1 MRKSL
6 ILNSEAFLF
15 IFAFMALGMHKK
27 IPGGSVYSIR
37 FEVKQQEIINVHLPP
52 VGYVIDR
59 LPDPKTG
66 LAPLELIKSEIIN
79 DNLPI
84 EDQKWTKPQLPP
96 QFKKWAKEEKIRRRY
111 EPEWV
116 HPEAEKFRAREWTRR
131 INGVWMALGNRD
143 GKPSEYIYI
152 PPSAYLYF
160 AWWKPD
166 FGSPKFRLVY
176 LKIFYALQWAEDNP
190 LVNGI
195 TFSGKRRL
203 GKTAIAGCWT
213 FDKPSRMMFGY
224 GGMQAQSGEK
234 AAEFFDINLVQPS
247 KRMVPFFKP
256 KTEGSNAV
264 KKKLVFMET
273 LTKTR
278 KNDDSTDYE
287 EYEEVE
293 DSGGNSLGGRVT
305 CVTSGET
312 ALDGKKLH
320 RIWLDEP
327 GKWEKVDVYTT
338 VLKYIPCTEDETGE
352 KIGLIFAPA
361 TIEKKDKGGHEFIT
375 LFEASLP
382 SQMAINKT
390 GKTETGLVALFIP
403 AYEAYTFDEYGRSVI
418 EDPKK
423 NEMVFSE
430 KGVRIIKGAK
440 SRLLARRADKTTE
453 EAKIEEIR
461 KFPWSWFE
469 AKLIS
474 AAKCQ
479 FNAMIITNRLEEIY
493 ASPRYIRGN
502 FSWVGGKTDGDVEWV
517 RDDVAGRFQAAWLPD
532 LTGSSFEGNNKII
545 NNVGSTWE
553 DGKEYFF
560 PKNDRLF
567 AAGGDPFKYKV
578 KSDDPRLSK
587 GAAHIFRKFDPAVD
601 MGKDMKEWESHNF
614 VMQYVNRPDEW
625 DVYAEDMIMMVRF
638 WGCSFLPEDNITDLR
653 QHFDKRGYGRFI
665 MYKRDFTEEVIKS
678 SSANEDISKT
688 IKSNEEIIN
697 NYVRKLNTFFNR
709 HGHRVQFPEI
719 LEQALVFDPNAT
731 QKYDCLVS
739 AGYTLIASE
748 KSDNATWEEEVISID
763 NFLPIFD
770 ISGAKSK
777 PWENQA

>member
-1 MRKSL
+1 MGY
-6 ILNSEAFLF
+6 
-15 IFAFMALGMHKK
+15 GMHKK
-27 IPGGSVYSIR
+27 IPGGSVYLIR
-37 FEVKQQEIINVHLPP
+37 YEVKQMETITVHLPP

-59 LPDPKTG
+59 MPNPETG
-66 LAPLELIKSEIIN
+66 IPSLELIKSEILN
-79 DNLPI
+79 ENLPV
-84 EDQKWTKPQLPP
+84 EQQKWIKPQLPS
-96 QFKKWAKEEKIRRRY
+96 QFKKWAKEEKLRRLY
-111 EPEWV
+111 EPGWV
-116 HPEAEKFRAREWTRR
+116 HPEAEKFRVREWTRR

-152 PPSAYLYF
+152 PPSAYVYF

-166 FGSPKFRLVY
+166 FGSPKFRIIY
-176 LKIFYALQWAEDNP
+176 LKIFYALQWAEDHP

-195 TFSGKRRL
+195 VMAGKRRL
-203 GKTAIAGCWT
+203 GKTAIAAEWT
-213 FDKPSRMMFGY
+213 WEKPSRMMFGY

-234 AAEFFDINLVQPS
+234 AAEFFDMHLVQPA
-247 KRMVPFFKP
+247 RRIIPFFRP

-264 KKKLVFMET
+264 KKKLVFIDVPPK
-273 LTKTR
+273 TK
-278 KNDDSTDYE
+278 KDDDTTDYE
-287 EYEEVE
+287 EYEAIEE
-293 DSGGNSLGGRVT
+293 AGGNSLGGRIT

-327 GKWEKVDVYTT
+327 AKWLKVDVYST

-352 KIGLIFAPA
+352 KIGLIFCPA
-361 TIEKKDKGGHEFIT
+361 TIEKKDQGGEEFIK

-382 SQMAINKT
+382 SQMAKNKT

-423 NEMVFSE
+423 NEVVLSE
-430 KGVRIIKGAK
+430 KGTRILKGSK
-440 SRLLARRADKTTE
+440 SRLLAKRADKTTE

-479 FNAMIITNRLEEIY
+479 FNAMILTKRLEEIY
-493 ASPRYIRGN
+493 AHPRYIRGN
-502 FSWVGGKTDGDVEWV
+502 FKWANDVPDTDVEWV
-517 RDDVAGRFQAAWLPD
+517 RDDIAGRFQASWLPD
-532 LTGSSFEGNNKII
+532 LLGSNFEGSNKII
-545 NNVGSTWE
+545 NNVGSVWE

-578 KSDDPRLSK
+578 RSDDPRLSK

-601 MGKDMKEWESHNF
+601 LGKDYREWESNNF
-614 VMQYVNRPDEW
+614 VMQYVNRPDDW
-625 DVYAEDMIMMVRF
+625 DTYAEDMIMMVRF
-638 WGCSFLPEDNITDLR
+638 WGVSFLPEDNITDLR

-665 MYKRDFTEEVIKS
+665 LYKRDFTEEVIKS
-678 SSANEDISKT
+678 ANKDHDINKT
-688 IKSNEEIIN
+688 VRSDEEVIN
-697 NYVRKLNTFFNR
+697 NYTRKLNTFFNR
-709 HGHRVQFPEI
+709 HGHRVHFPEI
-719 LEQALVFDPNAT
+719 LEQALLFDPNAT
-731 QKYDCLVS
+731 QKFDCVVS

-748 KSDNATWEEEVISID
+748 KSDNATWEET
-763 NFLPIFD
+763 PIA
-770 ISGAKSK
+770 IENLIPVYNIEGAKSV